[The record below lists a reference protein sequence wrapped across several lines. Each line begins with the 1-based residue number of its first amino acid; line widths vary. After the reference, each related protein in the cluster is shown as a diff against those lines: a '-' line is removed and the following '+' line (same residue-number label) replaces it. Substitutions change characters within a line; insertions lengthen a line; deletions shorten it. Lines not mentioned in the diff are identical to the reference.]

1 MKLSEKQA
9 MMLLDIA
16 KDSLRIAGHFGGYP
30 PNIRLQLISDVINQQ
45 SNELKDI
52 DEGSQ
57 SKTTVGVSSRKRNKE
72 S

>member
-30 PNIRLQLISDVINQQ
+30 PAIRGQLVNDIINQQ
-45 SNELKDI
+45 SNELKEL
-52 DEGSQ
+52 DESTQ
-57 SKTTVGVSSRKRNKE
+57 SKTTLGVVGGKRDKRP
-72 S
+72 